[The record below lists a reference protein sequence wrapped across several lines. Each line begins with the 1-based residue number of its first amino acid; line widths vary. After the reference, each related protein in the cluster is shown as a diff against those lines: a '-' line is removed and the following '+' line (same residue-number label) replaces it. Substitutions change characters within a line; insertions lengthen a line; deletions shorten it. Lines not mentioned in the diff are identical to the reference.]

1 MCSTAFKKMCRRLD
15 IPKWPHR
22 QLRGIDKKIS
32 GLKAELA
39 TCTSSEE
46 REVHLAELAALQDDK
61 AKLLRGPGG
70 ADADSGSESSRSS
83 TTGSVQS
90 PACKPAPAARDSVP
104 ALAQEHTESD
114 DGSANEVDSVA
125 EGSVEQEPLPVVGP
139 TGSIVV
145 TQRELRNNFHLPLN
159 TVAAKFCMCSTA
171 FKKMCRRFG
180 IAKWPHRKLRGIDR
194 KIAAFKAEIKY
205 ARHGDTT
212 YHRGLAKLEQEKAL
226 LCANVSTSKPL
237 APLTRPASA
246 ATRPSAPGLDV
257 LASVVGMLPPSSAV
271 DSPPAATRPVLEL
284 TVGRPMMSRCG
295 NDAPC
300 QKEAAQQQQQ
310 HPLGMQFDTPPL
322 HPTLG
327 PQPPF
332 VAAGA
337 MQV

>member
-1 MCSTAFKKMCRRLD
+1 MGPIGEASEDGTGDGGHEGLISSEPQSMHNSPPPTSSRRVQIQNLVCDDVEEDADDDEEEDEDNEDEKNKDAQAERCKVEGEGDEVAASAKGITEQVLREHYHLALHVVANKFGMCATAFKKL
-15 IPKWPHR
+15 
-22 QLRGIDKKIS
+22 
-32 GLKAELA
+32 
-39 TCTSSEE
+39 
-46 REVHLAELAALQDDK
+46 
-61 AKLLRGPGG
+61 
-70 ADADSGSESSRSS
+70 
-83 TTGSVQS
+83 
-90 PACKPAPAARDSVP
+90 
-104 ALAQEHTESD
+104 
-114 DGSANEVDSVA
+114 
-125 EGSVEQEPLPVVGP
+125 
-139 TGSIVV
+139 
-145 TQRELRNNFHLPLN
+145 
-159 TVAAKFCMCSTA
+159 
-171 FKKMCRRFG
+171 CRRFG